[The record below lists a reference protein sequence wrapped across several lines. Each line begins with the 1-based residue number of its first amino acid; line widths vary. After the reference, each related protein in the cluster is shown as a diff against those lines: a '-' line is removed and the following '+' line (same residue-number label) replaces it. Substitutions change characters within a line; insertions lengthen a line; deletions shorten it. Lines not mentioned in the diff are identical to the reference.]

1 MCCVQTKLSHFKQC
15 KGGKSNSPI
24 QHFTFF
30 KTPHIQYCGDYNLE
44 ANVCRTSGFVSNI
57 RPSIRYNGKL
67 DEKDNP
73 AFRNILGSNYLST
86 NHKDFLPYSMTS
98 EKETLPYL
106 TNQLA
111 NETNV
116 SKVLSTGN
124 YFFEQKFKDI
134 FTPILPKG
142 KLVLPTK
149 AGPCNMEDENF
160 RHGLNTYSM
169 TDVINYSRIKPR
181 PYDMFKVTV
190 GRKEESGSTSSISNF
205 NPISNRFRYSFTTVQ
220 PGWKTDKLAG
230 QTAYMS
236 DFRPFCHKNGSEP
249 FSNWVGNLSY
259 QEPTD
264 YVIQNKIWPEYKS
277 HHSYYIFKHSEDFPE
292 VYLEKLKT
300 NDSAEYQS
308 DTHKSKE
315 PSITKGS
322 QNDLQ
327 NQPKSSA
334 ELLGR
339 VTIGRLEPSG
349 SALNIS
355 GHVQSQDMPLDRF
368 ITHNMTRFYYPPP
381 GQGDGD
387 RGRILF
393 NTQPLKE
400 TATSRS
406 VRLHYF
412 EPQTPSTDKLGT
424 DDPYQSKSILAR
436 DTLLRR
442 TTKNIM

>member
-1 MCCVQTKLSHFKQC
+1 MIDIIDF
-15 KGGKSNSPI
+15 N
-24 QHFTFF
+24 
-30 KTPHIQYCGDYNLE
+30 
-44 ANVCRTSGFVSNI
+44 
-57 RPSIRYNGKL
+57 
-67 DEKDNP
+67 
-73 AFRNILGSNYLST
+73 RNILSSNYLST
-86 NHKDFLPYSMTS
+86 NHKDFLPYSMPS
-98 EKETLPYL
+98 GKETLPYL

-116 SKVLSTGN
+116 SKVFSTGN

-149 AGPCNMEDENF
+149 AGPCNIEDENF
-160 RHGLNTYSM
+160 RHGLNTYSI
-169 TDVINYSRIKPR
+169 TDVVHYSRIKPR

-205 NPISNRFRYSFTTVQ
+205 NAISNRFRYSFTTVQ
-220 PGWKTDKLAG
+220 PGRKTDKLAG

-236 DFRPFCHKNGSEP
+236 DFRPFCYKNGSEL
-249 FSNWVGNLSY
+249 FSNWVGNLSH

-308 DTHKSKE
+308 ATHKYKE

-349 SALNIS
+349 STLNIS
-355 GHVQSQDMPLDRF
+355 GHVQSQDMPLNRF

-387 RGRILF
+387 RGHILF

-406 VRLHYF
+406 VRLHYL